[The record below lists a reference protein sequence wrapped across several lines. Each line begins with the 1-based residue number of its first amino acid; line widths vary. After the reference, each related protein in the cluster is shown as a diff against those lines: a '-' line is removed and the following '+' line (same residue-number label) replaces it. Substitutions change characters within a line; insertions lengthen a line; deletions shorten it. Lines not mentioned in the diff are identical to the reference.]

1 MKSKS
6 RETAPVVKPLL
17 TDLIARDKADRK
29 AVLERPTVGS
39 DPLPSPDLY
48 QDPGSGYNPDFTFP
62 QE

>member
-17 TDLIARDKADRK
+17 SDLMARDKADRK
-29 AVLERPTVGS
+29 AILERPTVGS
-39 DPLPSPDLY
+39 DPLQSPDLY
-48 QDPGSGYNPDFTFP
+48 QDPGNGYNPDFTFP